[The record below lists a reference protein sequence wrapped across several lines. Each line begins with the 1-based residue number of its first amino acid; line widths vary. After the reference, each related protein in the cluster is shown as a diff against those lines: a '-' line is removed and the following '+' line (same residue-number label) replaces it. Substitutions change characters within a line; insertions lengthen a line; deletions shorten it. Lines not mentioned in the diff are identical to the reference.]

1 MPVAWWQLSGY
12 PPADPEAWYDLGSGG
27 HETAFCDM
35 LYENH
40 DYKPE

>member
-1 MPVAWWQLSGY
+1 MVPVT
-12 PPADPEAWYDLGSGG
+12 EIERRYDLGSGG
-27 HETAFCDM
+27 HEAAFCDM